1 MRDNDFYIF
10 ASVADFC
17 SYVPNV
23 MQGIGEDKIIANC
36 INATYKHILPV
47 ISTDIY
53 NKAKDD
59 HMEMVKRI
67 VANYTA
73 FELQQISNMLITE
86 SSASYAEGEVL
97 KANFGEKQDA
107 LSYYAS
113 TADRYLD
120 ELLLRMQSDGYSIE
134 MKSNSVFFSSLQEFE
149 QVRYISNSYRTFI
162 ALQSAIKMVETLRIL
177 PQIEGKE
184 KEIISKGGRD
194 LYIIRAL
201 IATETIL
208 SVIDTMKIR
217 YKEGINI
224 ATYLSNIEEKYNK
237 EEQSAKKNQLKEEK
251 IALEEEFENILQRIM
266 AKQRVVF
273 ENKQENKGFIF

>member
-1 MRDNDFYIF
+1 MKNKDYYIF

-23 MQGIGEDKIIANC
+23 MQGISEDKIITNC

-53 NKAKDD
+53 ERAKDD
-59 HMEMVKRI
+59 YTEMLKRI

-86 SSASYAEGEVL
+86 SSASYTESEVL

-107 LSYYAS
+107 LSYYSS

-120 ELLLRMQSDGYSIE
+120 QLLLTMQSEGEKIQ
-134 MKSNSVFFSSLQEFE
+134 MGSNSIFFTSLQEFE
-149 QVRYISNSYRTFI
+149 QVRYINNSYRTFI
-162 ALQSAIKMVETLRIL
+162 AMQSAIKMVETLRIL
-177 PQIEGKE
+177 PQIAGKE
-184 KEIISKGGRD
+184 KEIIAAGGRE

-217 YKEGINI
+217 YKDGINV
-224 ATYLSNIEEKYNK
+224 ATYLSNMEEKYNK
-237 EEQSAKKNQLKEEK
+237 EEQKAKKNQLKEEK